1 MLVCFGAIDVILSCN
16 PTTAVVS
23 RDMSWSQDTIFQSLG
38 LEGLKPSVSSRSR
51 HLEVS
56 ENGQVSAIFPIRA

>member
-1 MLVCFGAIDVILSCN
+1 MLQGASRVVSR
-16 PTTAVVS
+16 AVVS
-23 RDMSWSQDTIFQSLG
+23 RDMSRSRDTIFQRLG
-38 LEGLKPSVSSRSR
+38 LEGLKPRCR